1 MFTPALHRSSRLA
14 TNLGRA
20 GLALALAGLV
30 ICAAGWNAQ
39 PSTQPERKNDT
50 TAVRGGWSI
59 VLAAFRGE
67 DQAKLAEQTL
77 ALLASTGQGGGAR
90 AIKRGPATLVVIGN
104 YADPADQSAQ
114 AELQRIRDVEI
125 KGEKPFA
132 GAFLSPPEVGGPAGS
147 RPEYNL
153 MRAKEQYRKA
163 RFSLQIA
170 VYGPTDR
177 KPTPEEQAE
186 SRKAAE
192 TAAAT
197 LRHEGELAFYYHG
210 PSLSMVTIGVFN
222 DDDVARRGD
231 ARNGVPPKPDSP
243 VLSALKRR
251 FPHNLVNGALV
262 KTTQV
267 IGNKKI
273 ESVQESQLVEI
284 PGR

>member
-1 MFTPALHRSSRLA
+1 MFTLPLHRPSRLS
-14 TNLGRA
+14 TNLSRA
-20 GLALALAGLV
+20 SLAITLAAVVL
-30 ICAAGWNAQ
+30 CAAGWNAQ
-39 PSTQPERKNDT
+39 ASTQPERRNDT
-50 TAVRGGWSI
+50 TAVRGGWTI
-59 VLAAFRGE
+59 VLAAFRGD
-67 DQAKLAEQTL
+67 DQGQLAEQTL
-77 ALLASTGQGGGAR
+77 GLLNSTGQASGAR
-90 AIKRGPATLVVIGN
+90 AIKRGPATLVVIGS
-104 YADPADQSAQ
+104 YTDPADKSAQ
-114 AELQRIRDVEI
+114 AELQRIRDVEV

-132 GAFLSPPEVGGPAGS
+132 GAFLSPPEGGGPAGS

-163 RFSLQIA
+163 RFSLQVA

-231 ARNGVPPKPDSP
+231 ARNGIAPKPDSP
-243 VLSALKRR
+243 VLSAVKRR
-251 FPHNLVNGALV
+251 FPHNLVNGAAV
-262 KTTQV
+262 KTTQT

-273 ESVQESQLVEI
+273 ESIQESQLVEI
-284 PGR
+284 PGK

>member
-1 MFTPALHRSSRLA
+1 MFTPPPRRSSLFA

-20 GLALALAGLV
+20 GSALLLV
-30 ICAAGWNAQ
+30 AVVVCAAGLNAQ
-39 PSTQPERKNDT
+39 PSTPPERKNDT
-50 TAVRGGWSI
+50 TAVRGGWTI

-67 DQAKLAEQTL
+67 DQTKLAEQTL
-77 ALLASTGQGGGAR
+77 ALLASTGQANGAR
-90 AIKRGPATLVVIGN
+90 PIKRGPATLVVIGS
-104 YADPADQSAQ
+104 YTDPADQSAQ
-114 AELQRIRDVEI
+114 SDLQRMRDIEIR
-125 KGEKPFA
+125 GEKPFA
-132 GAFLSPPEVGGPAGS
+132 GAFLAPPEVGGPAGS

-163 RFSLQIA
+163 RFSLQVA

-186 SRKAAE
+186 ARKAAE

-222 DDDVARRGD
+222 DDDVARRSD
-231 ARNGVPPKPDSP
+231 VKNGIPPKPDSP
-243 VLSALKRR
+243 ILSALKRR
-251 FPHNLVNGALV
+251 FPHNLVNGATV
-262 KTTQV
+262 KVTQV

-273 ESVQESQLVEI
+273 ETVQESQLVEI
-284 PGR
+284 PNR